1 MVSANEVIVLV
12 QEVMTMTDELDQPFD
27 VLASGCPSRAV
38 LEHVTSRWGALTLA
52 ALSAEPARFGE
63 LRRTI
68 DGISEKMLSQTLK
81 SLESDGLVARRVQSS
96 LPPHVD
102 YALTPAGERV
112 ARSVQQLIAA
122 VYDVMP
128 EVLQVVRSA

>member
-1 MVSANEVIVLV
+1 MSRA
-12 QEVMTMTDELDQPFD
+12 FD
-27 VLASGCPSRAV
+27 VMAVDCPSRLV
-38 LEHVTSRWGALTLA
+38 LEHVTSRWGSLTLA

-63 LRRTI
+63 IRRKV

-81 SLESDGLVARRVQSS
+81 ALEADGLLDRRVQST

-112 ARSVQQLIAA
+112 AIAVTSLIGA

-128 EVLQVVRSA
+128 EVMKTHQNG

>member
-1 MVSANEVIVLV
+1 MA
-12 QEVMTMTDELDQPFD
+12 QDPRRPFD
-27 VLASGCPSRAV
+27 VMENGCPSREV

-52 ALSAEPARFGE
+52 ALGPEPARFGE
-63 LRRTI
+63 LRRSI

-81 SLESDGLVARRVQSS
+81 ALEADRLVERRVQST

-102 YALTPAGERV
+102 YALTAPGQQV
-112 ARSVQQLIAA
+112 AEAVKTLILA

-128 EVLQVVRSA
+128 EVLRVADTA

>member
-1 MVSANEVIVLV
+1 MS
-12 QEVMTMTDELDQPFD
+12 QDPRRPFD
-27 VLASGCPSRAV
+27 VMAGGCPSRAV

-52 ALSAEPARFGE
+52 ALRTEPSRFGE
-63 LRRTI
+63 LRRCI

-81 SLESDGLVARRVQSS
+81 ALEADGLVDRRVQST

-102 YALTPAGERV
+102 YVLTPAGEKV
-112 ARSVQQLIAA
+112 AVAVAGLIGA

-128 EVLQVVRSA
+128 AVLQASETA

>member
-1 MVSANEVIVLV
+1 MA
-12 QEVMTMTDELDQPFD
+12 DESRRPFD
-27 VLASGCPSRAV
+27 VMAGGCPSRAV

-52 ALSAEPARFGE
+52 ALTVEPARFGE
-63 LRRTI
+63 LRRHV

-81 SLESDGLVARRVQSS
+81 SLEGDGLVARRVQST

-102 YALTPAGERV
+102 YALTPAGEQV
-112 ARSVQQLIAA
+112 AAAVQALVLA

-128 EVLQVVRSA
+128 EVLRAAETA

>member
-1 MVSANEVIVLV
+1 MA
-12 QEVMTMTDELDQPFD
+12 QGARRPFD
-27 VLASGCPSRAV
+27 VLAGGCPSRAV

-52 ALSAEPARFGE
+52 ALTTEPARFGE
-63 LRRTI
+63 LRRCI

-81 SLESDGLVARRVQSS
+81 SLEADGLVARRVQSS

-102 YALTPAGERV
+102 YALTPAGEKV
-112 ARSVQQLIAA
+112 AQAVQVLILA

-128 EVLQVVRSA
+128 EVLRVADTA